1 MSDEGRRLVYEVM
14 EYIETPRLPQY
25 RHPHDCD
32 NCEPIGQIIEE
43 TMWVPRVDGE
53 LEREQTRWDCYVCVR
68 RGWDNR
74 GTQVVARFG
83 KDGDY
88 HSTTLFTGGKDS
100 RQQALRND
108 PYLQWCIHLLALR
121 QVKHL
126 QDKQHQEHIANIR
139 SNVPS

>member
-1 MSDEGRRLVYEVM
+1 MKDVNHRKVYENI
-14 EYIETPRLPQY
+14 EYIEVPRLPQY

-43 TMWVPRVDGE
+43 TMWMPRVDGE
-53 LEREQTRWDCYVCVR
+53 LQREQTRWDCYVCVH

-83 KDGDY
+83 EDGDY
-88 HSTTLFTGGKDS
+88 HSTTIGVRGP
-100 RQQALRND
+100 LRAD

-126 QDKQHQEHIANIR
+126 QDKQHQQHIANTR
-139 SNVPS
+139 G